1 MQGGKKSPCQK
12 VWWFTQRRS
21 RSSAGRSGTL
31 SQEGSPKD
39 GGPRTATRGL
49 TSELTDWPAA
59 LPLLLQRVL
68 WRRVPSSRLDGSRRS
83 PRDRTGTARAQP
95 GRRAGEGGR
104 RGRDAGSQGRLS
116 SGQWRAARGDF
127 LQRPRPWA
135 LDWAPKTGES
145 VALSPAPS
153 VNTTAAVAA
162 PPTAPQRVT
171 HPPALSPPS
180 LPE

>member
-1 MQGGKKSPCQK
+1 MQGGKKSPCQR

-68 WRRVPSSRLDGSRRS
+68 WRRVPSSPLDGSRRS

-95 GRRAGEGGR
+95 GRRPPGAGR
-104 RGRDAGSQGRLS
+104 RLPGPPLLRPVVSRSGRLPPTPPALGPRLGSQDR
-116 SGQWRAARGDF
+116 RV
-127 LQRPRPWA
+127 PRP
-135 LDWAPKTGES
+135 LPSPKREYHSCGRRPTHS
-145 VALSPAPS
+145 
-153 VNTTAAVAA
+153 
-162 PPTAPQRVT
+162 PTAG
-171 HPPALSPPS
+171 HPPACSFPAFPS
-180 LPE
+180 GVV